1 MVGRVYSPMLYWKH
15 DMSVDKF
22 REMPTSRELD
32 YCFWFALMKYRNVDT
47 LGSGGELYIA
57 LSAVMCVF
65 VIYL

>member
-1 MVGRVYSPMLYWKH
+1 MVGRVYSSMLYWKH

-47 LGSGGELYIA
+47 LGSGGSTI
-57 LSAVMCVF
+57 
-65 VIYL
+65 